1 MTKKFVGKIVYRLA
15 KRKAAFDIWLATR
28 RCSIVHNPIKLTSS
42 R

>member
-1 MTKKFVGKIVYRLA
+1 MTKKFVGKIGYRLA

-28 RCSIVHNPIKLTSS
+28 RCSIAHAPIKLTSS